1 MDDIRSRSI
10 SNTLP
15 LFDTLAMDP
24 ILKKEL
30 IDDLDRSVKRKDYYR
45 RVGKA
50 WKRGYL
56 LYGPPGTVGGH
67 GEKAANEKNEGMALE
82 DPILELF
89 EASWHMRLVH
99 IKAAKAASWRIHF
112 RAVKAKLAHEK
123 GRRSSMLHSIPSKS
137 LKNSKFSKGNQV
149 IPKPNFLHIYY
160 LSKFT
165 YSHNM
170 FSLANMPTTSVVLS
184 TYTTFAAS
192 AMLVRTVLSEVQNMT
207 NQLLPKGVQEKIVS
221 KLGGLIGNFSP
232 NMSVIIDEY
241 NGITLNEIYG
251 ASEIYVRTIISPSVE
266 RLKVSKAAH
275 DKNFSVTIGKGEKIV
290 DTFGEI
296 QVTWEMICVETQKT
310 NCDEGYFSTENVERK
325 SVELTFN
332 RKYKEKVL
340 NCYLPHVMEK
350 SRAIKHESKVVKL
363 SSLGSFYGDTDFNHP
378 STFDTLAMDPAL
390 KKEVLDDLDRFVK
403 RRDFYKRVGKAW
415 KRGYLLYGPPGTGKS
430 SLIAAMANYLKFNIY
445 DLELT
450 NLHSNSDLRRLLV
463 STANR
468 SILVIED
475 IDCSVELQNR
485 QAGGSNQSETQLTLS
500 GLLNFIDGLWSSCG
514 DERIIV
520 FTSNHKDK
528 LDAAL
533 LRPGR
538 MDMHIHMS
546 YCTPAGFRTLASNY
560 LGIKSHDMFSE
571 IEKLVTEVE
580 VTPAEIA
587 EELMKGEEA
596 DAALGELVKFLLTKK
611 FEKCESKGE
620 KRKEADEKENGSV
633 EIKVEPVKK
642 GKPSHSKAKLP
653 SHLLSF
659 QVRIYSHNMFS
670 LANMPTTSVVL
681 STYTTFAA
689 SAMLVRTVLS
699 EVQNM
704 TNQLL
709 PKGVQDRIVSK
720 LGGLIGNFSPNMSVI
735 IDEYNGIT
743 LNEIYEASEIYM
755 RTIISPSV
763 ERLKVSKAARD
774 KNFSVTIGKG
784 EKIVD
789 TFGEIQVTW
798 EFICVETQ
806 KTNCDEGYFSCEN
819 VERKSVEL
827 TFNRKYREKVLNCY
841 LPHVMEKSRAIKHE
855 SKLTLSGL
863 LDFIGLWSSCG
874 DERIIVFTTNHKDK
888 LDPALLR
895 PGRMDMHI
903 HMSYCTPAGFRTL
916 ASNYLGIKSHNTFS
930 EIEKLVTEVEV
941 TPAEIAEELMKS
953 EEADAALGELVKFLR
968 TKKFEKCESK
978 GEKRKEADE
987 KENGSEEIKVE
998 PAKRLQAKMFSP
1010 ANTPSAAAVLSA
1022 YTAFAASAMLIR
1034 TVLNEVRN
1042 MINHFIPKRLQEKI
1056 ISKLEGLLGNLTHE
1070 MTLII
1075 DEQSGLTTNQVYE
1088 ASEIYLTTKITPSIQ
1103 RLKVSMAPRDKN
1115 FSVTINKEEKVID
1128 TFEGIEVKWEMV
1140 CVENKRPQKYD
1151 DASEHRSFE
1160 LTFNRK
1166 DRDVVLTSYLP
1177 YVMEKS
1183 KAIKKQNNVVK
1194 LFGDRSDGRL
1204 SKSINFEHPSTFDT
1218 LAMDPILKK
1227 ELIDDLDRFVKRK
1240 DYYKKVGKPWKR
1252 GYLLYGPHGTGKS
1265 SLIAAMA
1272 NYLKF
1277 NVYDLELQSLRNNS
1291 DLRRL
1296 LISTENRSI
1305 IVIEDIDCSVE
1316 LQNRQVV
1323 GDKDKENVG
1332 QLTLSG
1338 LLNFIDGLWSSCG
1351 DERII
1356 VFTTNHKDKLDPA
1369 LLRPGR
1375 MDMHIHM
1382 SYCTPPAFKFLA
1394 SNYLGID
1401 THDTFGDIEK
1411 LISEVEV
1418 TPAEIAEELMKSE
1431 EADVSLGGVLKF
1443 LRAKKMERTESF
1455 ISKAPIKIMFSPAN
1469 APSAAAVLS
1478 AYTAFAASAM
1488 LIRTVLNEVRNM
1500 INHFIPK
1507 RLQEK
1512 IISKLEGL
1520 LGNLTHE
1527 MTLIIDEQSGL
1538 TTNQVYEASEIYL
1551 TTKITPSVQRLKV
1564 SKAPRD
1570 KNFSVT
1576 INKGEKVV
1584 ETFEGIEVKWEM
1596 VCVENKRPKYDDASE
1611 HRSFELTF
1619 NKKDRDVVLTS
1630 YLPHVMEKSKAIK
1643 EQNNVVKL
1651 FGDKSDG
1658 RHTKSINFEHPST
1671 FDTLA
1676 MDPIL
1681 KKELIDDLDRFVKRK
1696 DYYKRVGKA
1705 WKRGYLLYGPPGTGK
1720 SSLIAAMANYLKF
1733 NVYDLEL
1740 QNLKKNSDLRRLLI
1754 STENRSILVIEDI
1767 DCSVELQN
1775 RQAVGDK
1782 DKENVGQ
1789 LTLSGL
1795 LNFID
1800 GLWSS
1805 CGDERIIV
1813 FTTNH
1818 KDKLDP
1824 ALLRPGRMDMHIHMS
1839 YCTPPAFKF
1848 LASNYL
1854 GIDTH
1859 GTFGDIEE
1867 LISEVEVT
1875 PAEIAEELMKGEEAD
1890 VSLGGVLKFLR
1901 AKKMERTEV
1910 KVERHDV
1917 EI

>member
-1 MDDIRSRSI
+1 MFSLANMPTTSVVLSTYTTFAASAMLVRTVLNEVQNMTNQLLPKAVQEKIVSKLGGLIGNFSPNMSVIIDEYNGITLNEIYEASVIYVRTIMSPSVERLKVSKAAQDKNFSVTVGKGEKIVDTFGEIQVTWEMICIESQKTNCDEGYFSSANVERKSVELTFNRKYKEKVLNCYLPHVIEKSRAIKHESKAVKL
-10 SNTLP
+10 SSLGNFNGETDFNHP
-15 LFDTLAMDP
+15 SSFNTLAMDP
-24 ILKKEL
+24 ALKKEVL
-30 IDDLDRSVKRKDYYR
+30 NDLDRFVKRRDFYK

-56 LYGPPGTVGGH
+56 LYGPPGTGKSSLIAAMANHLKFNIYDLELTSLYSNSDLRQLLVSTANRSILVIEDIDCSVELQNRQAGGYNQGDTQLTLSGLLNFIDGLWSSCGDERIIVFTTNH
-67 GEKAANEKNEGMALE
+67 KDKLDPALLRPGRMDMHIHMSYCTPGGFRTLASNYLGIKSHNMFSEIEKLVTEVEVTPAEIAEELMKSEEADAALGELVKFLRTKKFEKCESKGEKRKEADEKENGSEEIKVTQFKHEIAYVL
-82 DPILELF
+82 
-89 EASWHMRLVH
+89 RLVH

-137 LKNSKFSKGNQV
+137 LEEQQV
-149 IPKPNFLHIYY
+149 Q
-160 LSKFT
+160 FT

-170 FSLANMPTTSVVLS
+170 FSQANMPTTSVVLS

-241 NGITLNEIYG
+241 NGITPNEIYG
-251 ASEIYVRTIISPSVE
+251 ASEIYMRTIISPSVE
-266 RLKVSKAAH
+266 RLKVSKAAR
-275 DKNFSVTIGKGEKIV
+275 DKNFSVTVGKGEKIV

-296 QVTWEMICVETQKT
+296 QVTWEMICVESQKT
-310 NCDEGYFSTENVERK
+310 NCDEGYFSCENVERK

-363 SSLGSFYGDTDFNHP
+363 SSLGNFYGDTDFNHP

-475 IDCSVELQNR
+475 IDCSVELQDR

-520 FTSNHKDK
+520 FT
-528 LDAAL
+528 
-533 LRPGR
+533 
-538 MDMHIHMS
+538 
-546 YCTPAGFRTLASNY
+546 
-560 LGIKSHDMFSE
+560 
-571 IEKLVTEVE
+571 
-580 VTPAEIA
+580 
-587 EELMKGEEA
+587 
-596 DAALGELVKFLLTKK
+596 
-611 FEKCESKGE
+611 
-620 KRKEADEKENGSV
+620 
-633 EIKVEPVKK
+633 
-642 GKPSHSKAKLP
+642 
-653 SHLLSF
+653 
-659 QVRIYSHNMFS
+659 
-670 LANMPTTSVVL
+670 
-681 STYTTFAA
+681 
-689 SAMLVRTVLS
+689 
-699 EVQNM
+699 
-704 TNQLL
+704 TN
-709 PKGVQDRIVSK
+709 R
-720 LGGLIGNFSPNMSVI
+720 
-735 IDEYNGIT
+735 
-743 LNEIYEASEIYM
+743 
-755 RTIISPSV
+755 
-763 ERLKVSKAARD
+763 
-774 KNFSVTIGKG
+774 
-784 EKIVD
+784 
-789 TFGEIQVTW
+789 
-798 EFICVETQ
+798 
-806 KTNCDEGYFSCEN
+806 
-819 VERKSVEL
+819 
-827 TFNRKYREKVLNCY
+827 
-841 LPHVMEKSRAIKHE
+841 
-855 SKLTLSGL
+855 
-863 LDFIGLWSSCG
+863 
-874 DERIIVFTTNHKDK
+874 KDK

-903 HMSYCTPAGFRTL
+903 HMSYCTPGGFRTL
-916 ASNYLGIKSHNTFS
+916 ASNYLGIKSHNMFS

-941 TPAEIAEELMKS
+941 TPAEIAEELMRS

-978 GEKRKEADE
+978 GKKRKEADE
-987 KENGSEEIKVE
+987 KENGSEEIKSFISKA
-998 PAKRLQAKMFSP
+998 PIKIMFSP

-1042 MINHFIPKRLQEKI
+1042 MINHFIPNRLQEKI
-1056 ISKLEGLLGNLTHE
+1056 ISKLEGLLGNLSAQ

-1075 DEQSGLTTNQVYE
+1075 DEQSGLTINQVYE

-1103 RLKVSMAPRDKN
+1103 RLKVS
-1115 FSVTINKEEKVID
+1115 
-1128 TFEGIEVKWEMV
+1128 
-1140 CVENKRPQKYD
+1140 
-1151 DASEHRSFE
+1151 
-1160 LTFNRK
+1160 
-1166 DRDVVLTSYLP
+1166 
-1177 YVMEKS
+1177 
-1183 KAIKKQNNVVK
+1183 
-1194 LFGDRSDGRL
+1194 
-1204 SKSINFEHPSTFDT
+1204 
-1218 LAMDPILKK
+1218 
-1227 ELIDDLDRFVKRK
+1227 
-1240 DYYKKVGKPWKR
+1240 
-1252 GYLLYGPHGTGKS
+1252 
-1265 SLIAAMA
+1265 
-1272 NYLKF
+1272 
-1277 NVYDLELQSLRNNS
+1277 
-1291 DLRRL
+1291 
-1296 LISTENRSI
+1296 
-1305 IVIEDIDCSVE
+1305 
-1316 LQNRQVV
+1316 
-1323 GDKDKENVG
+1323 
-1332 QLTLSG
+1332 
-1338 LLNFIDGLWSSCG
+1338 
-1351 DERII
+1351 
-1356 VFTTNHKDKLDPA
+1356 
-1369 LLRPGR
+1369 
-1375 MDMHIHM
+1375 
-1382 SYCTPPAFKFLA
+1382 
-1394 SNYLGID
+1394 
-1401 THDTFGDIEK
+1401 
-1411 LISEVEV
+1411 
-1418 TPAEIAEELMKSE
+1418 
-1431 EADVSLGGVLKF
+1431 
-1443 LRAKKMERTESF
+1443 
-1455 ISKAPIKIMFSPAN
+1455 
-1469 APSAAAVLS
+1469 
-1478 AYTAFAASAM
+1478 
-1488 LIRTVLNEVRNM
+1488 
-1500 INHFIPK
+1500 
-1507 RLQEK
+1507 
-1512 IISKLEGL
+1512 
-1520 LGNLTHE
+1520 
-1527 MTLIIDEQSGL
+1527 
-1538 TTNQVYEASEIYL
+1538 
-1551 TTKITPSVQRLKV
+1551 
-1564 SKAPRD
+1564 KAPRD
-1570 KNFSVT
+1570 KKISVT

-1584 ETFEGIEVKWEM
+1584 DTFEGIEVRWEM

-1651 FGDKSDG
+1651 FSDKSDG

-1696 DYYKRVGKA
+1696 DYYRRVGKA

-1740 QNLKKNSDLRRLLI
+1740 QNLKKNSDLRRLLV

-1775 RQAVGDK
+1775 RQV
-1782 DKENVGQ
+1782 

-1859 GTFGDIEE
+1859 GTFGDIEK

-1875 PAEIAEELMKGEEAD
+1875 PADIAEELMKSEEAD

-1901 AKKMERTEV
+1901 AKKMEITEV
-1910 KVERHDV
+1910 KVEGHDV